1 MRKYLFI
8 CFLIILSAVFS
19 LSATDNGN
27 ETNSEGKS
35 SFDIVAYKPYVS
47 PDNSYTIKIFNL
59 YENSANAI
67 SEAGMP
73 IVNGTQILLD
83 LNDFIDDTTKDF
95 VDEYKDFFKIIIE
108 SATVPASIE
117 FDFLIRPLIGEGAD
131 NQISSQFQVSYS
143 LDNSDIIFDSETL
156 SSHNP
161 YGNQQSYT
169 PWKKKD
175 YENVSIPQPFSFS
188 ITVKGRFR
196 DGNIQETAYELPL
209 NVSVIVTY
217 DGD

>member
-1 MRKYLFI
+1 MRKNLFI
-8 CFLIILSAVFS
+8 CFLIIFTAVFS
-19 LSATDNGN
+19 LPASDNSN
-27 ETNSEGKS
+27 EGKS

-47 PDNSYTIKIFNL
+47 PDNSYTIKIINL
-59 YENSANAI
+59 YENSDNAI

-83 LNDFIDDTTKDF
+83 LKDFIDNTTNEF
-95 VDEYKDFFKIIIE
+95 VEEYKDFFKILIE
-108 SATVPASIE
+108 SDTVPARIE
-117 FDFLIRPLIGEGAD
+117 FDFLVRPLIGEGAD
-131 NQISSQFQVSYS
+131 NQVSSQFQVSYS
-143 LDNSDIIFDSETL
+143 LENSDISFDPETL

-169 PWKKKD
+169 PWEKKD
-175 YENVSIPQPFSFS
+175 YENINVPQPFSFS